1 MAEIL
6 KPNSLNSIWAVAGD
20 RIKPDE
26 SKIQQ
31 GWLVEIPMRQ
41 YENWLTNRQDQAI
54 AHFNQR
60 GVAQWDQNTEYIGGK
75 SYAQGSDGVV
85 YKAVV
90 DSQGVDPATG
100 DTNWTIAF
108 VSADSAAS
116 RKFFNGYIPVSS
128 NITATTNS
136 RYYALSPMT
145 ITLPTPATD
154 GDGVTV
160 FKAPNIN
167 VTVETSNL
175 SQIET
180 SIGYADSIIADIQDE
195 VTFVFSST
203 NWKVI

>member
-1 MAEIL
+1 
-6 KPNSLNSIWAVAGD
+6 
-20 RIKPDE
+20 
-26 SKIQQ
+26 
-31 GWLVEIPMRQ
+31 
-41 YENWLTNRQDQAI
+41 
-54 AHFNQR
+54 
-60 GVAQWDQNTEYIGGK
+60 
-75 SYAQGSDGVV
+75 
-85 YKAVV
+85 
-90 DSQGVDPATG
+90 
-100 DTNWTIAF
+100 
-108 VSADSAAS
+108 
-116 RKFFNGYIPVSS
+116 
-128 NITATTNS
+128 
-136 RYYALSPMT
+136 MT